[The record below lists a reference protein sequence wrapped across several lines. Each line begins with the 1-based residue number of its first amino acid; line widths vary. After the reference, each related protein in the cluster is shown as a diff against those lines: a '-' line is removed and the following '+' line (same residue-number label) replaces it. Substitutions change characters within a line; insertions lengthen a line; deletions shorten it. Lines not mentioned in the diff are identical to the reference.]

1 MRVSRRILSGYT
13 SIPADDHALR
23 LLFDDVGLEVKR
35 SEKIVLGGLADTA
48 FDLELLANRGDHHCL
63 AGVARELH
71 GRTGLGLCLP
81 PTADLVAGDIGR
93 DVRVETELCLRY
105 TLTPLELEAGAAL
118 PQDALLPLEAAGL
131 HSISAAVD
139 ATNLSNIELGQPTHI
154 FDADAIVGAVVVRL
168 ARPGERAWPL
178 FRAAPVDLPADAVVI
193 ADDVKVLAIAGVIG
207 CEESKATAT
216 SRRLLLESA
225 CFDPVSVRRTARALD
240 LRTDASVRFERGAD
254 PDAALVGAGRVVH
267 LLQTHCGATCSGQSA
282 VVGAWVRRDR
292 TIALAPD
299 AARRFLGLPLSA
311 DEMAE
316 RLRRYGFA
324 VSGDDALLMVA
335 VPPARDWDVEGVADL
350 WEELARSVSYDAV
363 PIELPAVELGALP
376 GPVEQVRTAVDAVLV
391 GMGFYEV
398 YTDGFY
404 GRDLAA
410 CLPGAETRVNETHVP
425 VLNALEGN
433 QSLLKNNALLQLLD
447 GAADSLRRKL
457 DDVRLYEWTRTFH
470 PDASAENG
478 LCSERPLLAM
488 LICGPARTA
497 TWAERARPADVF
509 LMKGLVEEIGQALG
523 LPLRVA
529 PAMEA
534 TDPLLPALHPGRRAV
549 VLLDGAPVGLVGEV
563 HPSLCQ
569 RRGMKRQRP
578 IYAELS
584 RAALLGVARPVSF
597 VAPADQP
604 DVTRDLAF
612 TLVDD
617 VPSSAV
623 VAAIQAA
630 SPAWLNG
637 VVVTDRFDH
646 ERDGVPVRTLTFTL
660 RWSLAAGSRTSDEIN
675 GHTLAAVDAVLA
687 ALGPRGVVLR

>member
-1 MRVSRRILSGYT
+1 M
-13 SIPADDHALR
+13 R

-35 SEKIVLGGLADTA
+35 SEPIVLDGAADTA
-48 FDLELLANRGDHHCL
+48 FDLELLANRGDHHSL

-81 PTADLVAGDIGR
+81 PVAPLAAGAIGR
-93 DVRVETELCLRY
+93 DVRVETALCLRY
-105 TLTPLELEAGAAL
+105 TLTPLEIEPGAVL
-118 PQDALLPLEAAGL
+118 PPAAILPLLAAGL

-139 ATNLSNIELGQPTHI
+139 ATNLSNLELGQPTHI
-154 FDADAIVGAVVVRL
+154 FDADTVVGAVVVRL

-178 FRAAPVDLPADAVVI
+178 FRSAPVELPADALVI
-193 ADDVKVLAIAGVIG
+193 ADDEKVLAIAGVIG
-207 CEESKATAT
+207 CEESKATAA

-267 LLQTHCGATCSGQSA
+267 LLETHCGARCAGLSA
-282 VVGAWVRRDR
+282 VVGLWERRDR
-292 TIALAPD
+292 SIALAPD
-299 AARRFLGLPLSA
+299 AARRFLGLPVSA
-311 DEMAE
+311 VEMAE
-316 RLRRYGFA
+316 RLGRYGFL
-324 VSGDDALLMVA
+324 VSGDEALLDVR

-350 WEELARSVSYDAV
+350 WEELARSLSYDAV
-363 PIELPAVELGALP
+363 PVSLPAVGLGALP
-376 GPVEQVRTAVDAVLV
+376 GPVERVRTAVDGVLV

-410 CLPGAETRVNETHVP
+410 CLPGAEADVNAAHVP

-447 GAADSLRRKL
+447 GAADSVRRKL
-457 DDVRLYEWTRTFH
+457 DDVRIYEWTRTFH
-470 PDASAENG
+470 PDNGAENG
-478 LCSERPLLAM
+478 LCTERPLLSM
-488 LICGPARTA
+488 LVCGPARSA

-509 LMKGLVEEIGQALG
+509 LMKGLVEEIGLALG

-529 PAMEA
+529 PADRSA
-534 TDPLLPALHPGRRAV
+534 DPLLSALHPGRRAV
-549 VLLDGAPVGLVGEV
+549 VLLDGAPIGLVGEV
-563 HPSLCQ
+563 HPLLCQ
-569 RRGMKRQRP
+569 RRGLKRQRP
-578 IYAELS
+578 VYAELS
-584 RAALLGVARPVSF
+584 RAPLLEPPRPLAF
-597 VAPADQP
+597 VEPGDQP

-612 TLVDD
+612 TLVGD
-617 VPSSAV
+617 VASSDV
-623 VAAIQAA
+623 VAAIRAA
-630 SPAWLNG
+630 CPAWLAG
-637 VVVTDRFDH
+637 VQVSDRFEH
-646 ERDGVPVRTLTFTL
+646 EREGVPARTLTFTL

-675 GHTLAAVDAVLA
+675 GHTLKAVDAVLA